1 MDELNN
7 DFNIIRILKSS
18 KILNQIMEYTVLII
32 KPYVY
37 IYLIINVI
45 IVSLLLILI
54 YLTVKRIKKI
64 NEF

>member
-45 IVSLLLILI
+45 IMSLLLILI
-54 YLTVKRIKKI
+54 YLTVKKNKKD
-64 NEF
+64 